1 LATSLVHELQ
11 HFQERDAMSN
21 LSAHVLIRR
30 LDEDNPQDSTNAPTA
45 SPTARPADDSNGAK
59 NDLMAYE
66 KYGIIVLVIVILVFL
81 YFLCRR
87 WKKRRERRALEIDS
101 ARADN
106 VLGDMAMV
114 PRYDSDEEDENGDL
128 I

>member
-1 LATSLVHELQ
+1 
-11 HFQERDAMSN
+11 MSN

-45 SPTARPADDSNGAK
+45 SPTASPADDSNGAK

>member
-1 LATSLVHELQ
+1 
-11 HFQERDAMSN
+11 
-21 LSAHVLIRR
+21 
-30 LDEDNPQDSTNAPTA
+30 
-45 SPTARPADDSNGAK
+45 
-59 NDLMAYE
+59 MAYE

>member
-1 LATSLVHELQ
+1 
-11 HFQERDAMSN
+11 MSN
-21 LSAHVLIRR
+21 AHVVIRR
-30 LDEDNPQDSTNAPTA
+30 LEEGNPQDSTNVPTA
-45 SPTARPADDSNGAK
+45 SPTESPTDDSNSAK

-66 KYGIIVLVIVILVFL
+66 KYGIVVLVVVILLFL
-81 YFLCRR
+81 YCLCRR
-87 WKKRRERRALEIDS
+87 CKTRRERRALELDS

-114 PRYDSDEEDENGDL
+114 PRYDSDDEDENGEL

>member
-1 LATSLVHELQ
+1 
-11 HFQERDAMSN
+11 MSN
-21 LSAHVLIRR
+21 LSTHVLVRR
-30 LDEDNPQDSTNAPTA
+30 LEEGNPQDSSNVPTQ
-45 SPTARPADDSNGAK
+45 SPTARPADDSNSAK
-59 NDLMAYE
+59 NDLTAYE
-66 KYGIIVLVIVILVFL
+66 KYGIVVVLVIVVLVFL
-81 YFLCRR
+81 YCLCRR
-87 WKKRRERRALEIDS
+87 CKKRRERRALELVS